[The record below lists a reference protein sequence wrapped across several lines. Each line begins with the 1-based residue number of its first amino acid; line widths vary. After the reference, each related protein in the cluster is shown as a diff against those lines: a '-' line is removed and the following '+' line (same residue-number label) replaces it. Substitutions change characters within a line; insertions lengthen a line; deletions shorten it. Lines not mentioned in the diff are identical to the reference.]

1 MKLYQTVDEIANS
14 ISCDDVDKCKFL
26 IENCDVNEQKM
37 DDEVQHVI
45 ENRFTSMITNNNNNN
60 NIFIARVF
68 GHYIIYI
75 ILINK

>member
-45 ENRFTSMITNNNNNN
+45 ENRFSAMVTNNN
-60 NIFIARVF
+60 VC
-68 GHYIIYI
+68 GIIVSYHCNFVYG
-75 ILINK
+75 LI